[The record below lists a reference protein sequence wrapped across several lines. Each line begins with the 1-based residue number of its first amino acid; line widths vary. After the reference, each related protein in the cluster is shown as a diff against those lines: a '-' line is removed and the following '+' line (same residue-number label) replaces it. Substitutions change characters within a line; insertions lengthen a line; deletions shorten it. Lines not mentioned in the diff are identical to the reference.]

1 MAHDVFLSYSRKDKE
16 TMQRLRDGLRE
27 AGVKVWT
34 DDNLKVGTPAWESA
48 IQEAIETAHFIV
60 VLLSP
65 DSKKSKWVGREIA
78 YAENF
83 KITVL
88 PVLISEKEKE
98 SIPIRLVDYQY
109 ASLVGANLEQFVKE
123 LADVIIPP
131 ASAQPPA
138 PPPVQPTRERQ
149 PPPSGSTRSGST
161 PPWRSAQSPLGAG
174 TSNLRFGQTTAYQ
187 DFLQRYRFDA
197 AEWDKRRKRELAEA
211 KARIDKI
218 REGLPDAPAIRPWH
232 PGDQLRL
239 AWWLLMDPDNAYIFQ
254 YKTPLD
260 RRVRAG
266 AWLLSLIAYLPLLI
280 VSLAAALGWLPVES
294 DLLGLPRA
302 ILPVVVVVCWALTGL
317 FAEYTDDSDF
327 ILARLGGGVGLI
339 LTASLIGGWQFMVA
353 ALVVAVLLLTVG
365 LLFTD
370 IEEARAS
377 ALLLLGISIL
387 GIAGQMLH
395 VDILD
400 QTLPLAR
407 MGLPAGLLLLAAILT
422 VGGLWGAVALS
433 PVFQYMTGEGG
444 DDPRSSTDSLTD
456 NGVTTWLLGLGLA
469 VLICITL
476 TVGCAVAVKTNTD
489 VTGWIADRL
498 PDKIT
503 GISPDVAFTVAG
515 VDVSFSLVDVT
526 HGLIAGWTAFLVALA
541 AGALMVV
548 TGLIPAFMGDQA
560 FNTAIDKRRTSLF
573 GPLSGVLYVAAYL
586 ILLIV
591 PPLSA

>member
-83 KITVL
+83 KITIL

-131 ASAQPPA
+131 VSAQPPA
-138 PPPVQPTRERQ
+138 PPLRERK
-149 PPPSGSTRSGST
+149 PPPSGPTRPAST
-161 PPWRSAQSPLGAG
+161 PPLWRSTQSPFGAE
-174 TSNLRFGQTTAYQ
+174 TSSLRFGQTTAYQ
-187 DFLQRYRFDA
+187 DFLQRYRFDS
-197 AEWDKRRKRELAEA
+197 AEWEKRRKRELAEA
-211 KARIDKI
+211 KAKIDKI
-218 REGLPDAPAIRPWH
+218 REGLPDAPTIRPWH

-239 AWWLLMDPDNAYIFQ
+239 AWWLLMDPDKAYIFQ

-280 VSLAAALGWLPVES
+280 LSLAAAFGWLPVES

-302 ILPVVVVVCWALTGL
+302 ILPVVVVICWALTGL
-317 FAEYTDDSDF
+317 VAVYTDDTDM
-327 ILARLGGGVGLI
+327 ILTRLGGGVGLI
-339 LTASLIGGWQFMVA
+339 LTASLIGGWQFMAA
-353 ALVVAVLLLTVG
+353 ALVVALLLLTVG
-365 LLFTD
+365 LLFAD
-370 IEEARAS
+370 IEEGRAS
-377 ALLLLGISIL
+377 ALLLIGPSVLGI
-387 GIAGQMLH
+387 GGQMLH
-395 VDILD
+395 VDLLE
-400 QTLPLAR
+400 QTLPLAG

-433 PVFQYMTGEGG
+433 PVFQYMTGESG
-444 DDPRSSTDSLTD
+444 DDPRSPTDSLTD
-456 NGVTTWLLGLGLA
+456 NGVTTWQLGLGLA
-469 VLICITL
+469 VIICITL
-476 TVGCAVAVKTNTD
+476 AVGCAVAVKTNAN

-515 VDVSFSLVDVT
+515 IGVSFSLVDVT
-526 HGLIAGWTAFLVALA
+526 HGLIAGWTAFLAALA
-541 AGALMVV
+541 AGALMVL

-560 FNTAIDKRRTSLF
+560 FSAAIDKRRRSPF
-573 GPLSGVLYVAAYL
+573 GPLIAGLYVAACL

>member
-16 TMQRLRDGLRE
+16 TMQRVRDGLRE
-27 AGVKVWT
+27 AGVQVWT

-65 DSKKSKWVGREIA
+65 DSKKSKWVSREIA
-78 YAENF
+78 YADNF
-83 KITVL
+83 KITIL

-109 ASLVGANLEQFVKE
+109 ASLVGANLEQFVKA

-131 ASAQPPA
+131 VSAQPP
-138 PPPVQPTRERQ
+138 VQPMKERQ
-149 PPPSGSTRSGST
+149 PPPSTARSGGT
-161 PPWRSAQSPLGAG
+161 PPLWRSPQPPFGVG
-174 TSNLRFGQTTAYQ
+174 TSDLRFGQTTAYQ
-187 DFLQRYRFDA
+187 DFLQRYRFNS
-197 AEWDKRRKRELAEA
+197 AEWEKRRKRELAEA
-211 KARIDKI
+211 NAKIEKI
-218 REGLPDAPAIRPWH
+218 REDLPDAPTIRPWH

-239 AWWLLMDPDNAYIFQ
+239 AWWLLMDPHKAYVFQ

-280 VSLAAALGWLPVES
+280 VSLAAAFGWLPVES

-302 ILPVVVVVCWALTGL
+302 VVPVVVVICWALTGL
-317 FAEYTDDSDF
+317 FAEFTGDTD
-327 ILARLGGGVGLI
+327 LMLTRLGAGVGLI
-339 LTASLIGGWQFMVA
+339 LTASLIGGWQFMIVALAA
-353 ALVVAVLLLTVG
+353 ALLLLTVG
-365 LLFTD
+365 LLFAD
-370 IEEARAS
+370 MEEGRAS
-377 ALLLLGISIL
+377 ALLLLGVSVL

-395 VDILD
+395 ADVLK

-407 MGLPAGLLLLAAILT
+407 MGLPDGLLLLTAVVT

-469 VLICITL
+469 VIICITL
-476 TVGCAVAVKTNTD
+476 VVGCAVAVRTNAD

-515 VDVSFSLVDVT
+515 VNMSFSLADVT
-526 HGLIAGWTAFLVALA
+526 HGLIAGWTVFLVALA
-541 AGALMVV
+541 AGAAIVV

-560 FNTAIDKRRTSLF
+560 FNTAIDQRRRSPF
-573 GPLSGVLYVAAYL
+573 GPLIAGLYAAACL

-591 PPLSA
+591 PPLSV